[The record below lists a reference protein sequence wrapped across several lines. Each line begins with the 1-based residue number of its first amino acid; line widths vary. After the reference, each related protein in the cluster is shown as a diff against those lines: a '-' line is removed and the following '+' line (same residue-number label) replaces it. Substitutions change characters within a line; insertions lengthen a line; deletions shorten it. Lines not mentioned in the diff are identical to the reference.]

1 MQMSSLN
8 SDLLDDLPR
17 GKNREL
23 VGTPPHAYFEVP
35 ANLAATASL
44 RFEPNKNPHAKLFL
58 GVAEGEVIEEPRQ
71 PDGRL
76 PRHISGGIPIGLL
89 DDRHHVLIAGS
100 RAGKGRS
107 VLLPNL
113 FLLPATSSI
122 LCIDPKGDLARISVP
137 WRARKL
143 HQPVGVLDPFD
154 VSGPGTRP
162 YRIALNPVEALDPD
176 NSRTF
181 VPNAKLQ
188 ADSLIVSGDF
198 KDRHWDETSKQILG
212 GLILHVRTC
221 ERYAEVRDLITV
233 WHLAAELATPDPDHP
248 SRYWLEQEMLAN
260 GDAAGGMVRNAA
272 RQFYDRSGGEFSS
285 VLSNLRKHLDFLGIE
300 CMRECLTGPSV
311 DLRDLKRKS
320 LALYV
325 TLPAM
330 RMSELSGWLRMVVQL
345 AIAAHEEEPQQFGP
359 STLMLLDEFHVLG
372 KLACLET
379 AAAQMAGLGLKIFTV
394 LQDLGQLK
402 SRYPQGWETFIGNA
416 GCLQTFGLADQTT
429 LEYVSQ
435 RLGETATLSRS
446 TQLPGFDQATQQ
458 GLSGESWSLGTHRL
472 LTAEEVGRYFARDDP
487 KLRQLILRPGHRP
500 AILQRAFY
508 DKHELF
514 RGRWDGC

>member
-1 MQMSSLN
+1 MTTISPRP
-8 SDLLDDLPR
+8 DLLEDLPR
-17 GKNREL
+17 GKHRES
-23 VGTPPHAYFEVP
+23 VGTPPQAYFEAA
-35 ANLAATASL
+35 ANLAATPSL
-44 RFEPNKNPHAKLFL
+44 QFEAERNPHAKLFL
-58 GVAEGEVIEEPRQ
+58 GVVEGEVVTGNRQ

-76 PRHISGGIPIGLL
+76 PRHVAGGVPLGLM

-100 RAGKGRS
+100 RAGKGRA

-113 FLLPATSSI
+113 LSLPANASL
-122 LCIDPKGDLARISVP
+122 LCIDPKGELARLTVP
-137 WRARKL
+137 WRADKL

-154 VSGPGTRP
+154 VSGPGTQRH
-162 YRIALNPVEALDPD
+162 RIALNPLDALDPG
-176 NSRTF
+176 NPRTF

-188 ADSLIVSGDF
+188 ADSVIVSGDF
-198 KDRHWDETSKQILG
+198 KDRHWDDTSKQMLG
-212 GLILHVRTC
+212 GLLLHVRTY
-221 ERYAEVRDLITV
+221 ERYAGVRDLVTV
-233 WHLAAELATPDPDHP
+233 WHLAAELATPDLDQP
-248 SRYWLEQEMLAN
+248 SRYWVEQEMLSN
-260 GDAAGGMVRNAA
+260 DAAGGMIRNAA
-272 RQFYDRSGGEFSS
+272 RQFYDRTGGEFSS

-330 RMSELSGWLRMVVQL
+330 RMSELSGWLRMIVQL
-345 AIAAHEEEPQQFGP
+345 AIAAHEEEPQQSGP
-359 STLMLLDEFHVLG
+359 ATLMLLDEFHVLG
-372 KLACLET
+372 KLTCLET

-429 LEYVSQ
+429 LDYVSQ

-458 GLSGESWSLGTHRL
+458 GLSGESWSLGVHRL
-472 LTAEEVGRYFARDDP
+472 LTAEEVGRYFARDDH

-500 AILQRAFY
+500 AILQRAYY
-508 DKHELF
+508 DQHELF
-514 RGRWDGC
+514 RERSHGS